1 VSYDDDD
8 DEVRHVLLD
17 IGNTRERERE
27 RERNPLKETKKDFFG

>member
-27 RERNPLKETKKDFFG
+27 RNPLKETKKDFFG